1 MAITKRTELKE
12 EILPNQVIQ
21 IRTTTVVE
29 EDGVELARNHHR
41 HVVVPG
47 QDVTGEVQEVQDIA
61 AALWTADVIAA
72 YNASIADKRQ
82 RLARFTASRIVI
94 YRHFGHKPSFFNLS
108 VLCHSTGFV
117 FQIIPNWLLHIW
129 HIQPLLQYSYSTG

>member
-1 MAITKRTELKE
+1 MAITKRLEYKE

-47 QDVTGEVQEVQDIA
+47 QDVSGEIQEVQDIA
-61 AALWTADVIAA
+61 AALWTAEVISA
-72 YNASIADKRQ
+72 YQASV
-82 RLARFTASRIVI
+82 AS
-94 YRHFGHKPSFFNLS
+94 
-108 VLCHSTGFV
+108 STPGE
-117 FQIIPNWLLHIW
+117 
-129 HIQPLLQYSYSTG
+129 

>member
-12 EILPNQVIQ
+12 EILPNQIIQ

-29 EDGVELARNHHR
+29 EDGVELGRSHHR

-47 QDVTGEVQEVQDIA
+47 DDVTGEPQEVQDIA

-72 YNASIADKRQ
+72 YNASIASSNP
-82 RLARFTASRIVI
+82 A
-94 YRHFGHKPSFFNLS
+94 
-108 VLCHSTGFV
+108 
-117 FQIIPNWLLHIW
+117 
-129 HIQPLLQYSYSTG
+129 

>member
-47 QDVTGEVQEVQDIA
+47 QDVTGESDEVQAIA
-61 AALWTADVIAA
+61 AALWTPAVIAA
-72 YNASIADKRQ
+72 YEASV
-82 RLARFTASRIVI
+82 S
-94 YRHFGHKPSFFNLS
+94 P
-108 VLCHSTGFV
+108 
-117 FQIIPNWLLHIW
+117 LH
-129 HIQPLLQYSYSTG
+129 PGLQ

>member
-41 HVVVPG
+41 HIVVPG
-47 QDVTGEVQEVQDIA
+47 QDLTDEPNEVQLIA
-61 AALWTADVIAA
+61 AALWTPEVIAA
-72 YNASIADKRQ
+72 YKASIAEIE
-82 RLARFTASRIVI
+82 S
-94 YRHFGHKPSFFNLS
+94 
-108 VLCHSTGFV
+108 
-117 FQIIPNWLLHIW
+117 
-129 HIQPLLQYSYSTG
+129 

>member
-21 IRTTTVVE
+21 VRTTTVVE

-47 QDVTGEVQEVQDIA
+47 QDVTSEPQEVQDIA

-72 YNASIADKRQ
+72 YNASIANNDP
-82 RLARFTASRIVI
+82 A
-94 YRHFGHKPSFFNLS
+94 
-108 VLCHSTGFV
+108 
-117 FQIIPNWLLHIW
+117 
-129 HIQPLLQYSYSTG
+129 

>member
-1 MAITKRTELKE
+1 MAITKRLEYKE

-47 QDVTGEVQEVQDIA
+47 DDVTGEVAEVQAIA
-61 AALWTADVIAA
+61 SALWTADVIAA
-72 YNASIADKRQ
+72 YQASIAE
-82 RLARFTASRIVI
+82 AE
-94 YRHFGHKPSFFNLS
+94 
-108 VLCHSTGFV
+108 
-117 FQIIPNWLLHIW
+117 
-129 HIQPLLQYSYSTG
+129 